1 VVADAVPPQVRGS
14 RAGRRRVHVRRSG
27 FGSQAHIGTK
37 CGRLTSPVPSPVP
50 NPGLPSMRAYVLTT
64 GIVFGLLTLAH
75 LWRIAAE
82 GVQLLTQPLW
92 VGITVGAGALA
103 VWAWRLLRQS
113 RPT

>member
-1 VVADAVPPQVRGS
+1 M
-14 RAGRRRVHVRRSG
+14 RV
-27 FGSQAHIGTK
+27 
-37 CGRLTSPVPSPVP
+37 
-50 NPGLPSMRAYVLTT
+50 YVLTT

-82 GVQLLTQPLW
+82 GVQLLTSPWW

-113 RPT
+113 RST

>member
-1 VVADAVPPQVRGS
+1 
-14 RAGRRRVHVRRSG
+14 
-27 FGSQAHIGTK
+27 
-37 CGRLTSPVPSPVP
+37 
-50 NPGLPSMRAYVLTT
+50 MRAYVLTT

-82 GVQLLTQPLW
+82 GVQLLTSPWW

-113 RPT
+113 RST